1 MSQDVFQSKIDQT
14 FEGCEGVIGIADD
27 IVIARKSEKEHDRR
41 LHEVLGRCR
50 STRMKLNP
58 AKCKIKE
65 QKIKF
70 YGVGCGQD
78 GIQPDPSKVSALK
91 GMAPPNN
98 VKQLQAFLG
107 LATYMSP
114 FIPYLSSLTTSLR
127 EMLKET
133 SEFQWLPEHQEPFRK
148 IGKRISEEVTLSYFN
163 PDKEVV
169 LQVDASM
176 KGLGACLLQNNKP
189 AAFASKALTNVEAR
203 YANIER

>member
-1 MSQDVFQSKIDQT
+1 
-14 FEGCEGVIGIADD
+14 
-27 IVIARKSEKEHDRR
+27 
-41 LHEVLGRCR
+41 
-50 STRMKLNP
+50 
-58 AKCKIKE
+58 
-65 QKIKF
+65 
-70 YGVGCGQD
+70 
-78 GIQPDPSKVSALK
+78 
-91 GMAPPNN
+91 MAPPNN
-98 VKQLQAFLG
+98 VKELQAFLG